1 MHLLRSSNDDIIAT
15 SHKGPVQ
22 VWMAP
27 ASGDNWTKI
36 YSESYGNGQWAVD
49 KLIAAHGQHSV
60 LIPQVPSG
68 DYLLRSEPSH
78 LFGPN
83 KFVEMS

>member
-1 MHLLRSSNDDIIAT
+1 MQSRNDDIIDP

-36 YSESYGNGQWAVD
+36 FSESYSNGQWGVD

-60 LIPQVPSG
+60 TIPQVPAG
-68 DYLLRSEPSH
+68 DYLLRGKLSRFFKFQQGH
-78 LFGPN
+78 L
-83 KFVEMS
+83 KLHS